1 MRHELISVAL
11 RCDRRP
17 PARTDTGAVS
27 AGRWLENAFEWCWGV
42 QENARCG
49 RGFERGV
56 RAATCVFPPPSPPT
70 RHVRSAASNPPAT
83 PPEEITHCQYAL
95 TSDTGVI
102 PSYCAVLRS
111 HTLNPSPSH
120 HNYLRPSCIQM
131 CKDTHITDA
140 KTSSISMQGALCVT
154 HTYLVAYRRHT
165 TLTLTFKATHT
176 LMTMCIT
183 CVTCS

>member
-17 PARTDTGAVS
+17 PARADTGAVTS
-27 AGRWLENAFEWCWGV
+27 ARDDGSRTRLNGV
-42 QENARCG
+42 GESRRTRGVDGDSSAACG
-49 RGFERGV
+49 RPHACFL
-56 RAATCVFPPPSPPT
+56 PPT

-154 HTYLVAYRRHT
+154 RTYLVAYRRHT
-165 TLTLTFKATHT
+165 TLALTFKATHT